1 MTPMRKRTVRNGMR
15 LVLSALI
22 LTLIASFYH
31 GGVSEVLSLSY
42 DAEMRFYRM
51 GIFLAAA
58 MGGYGVIQAVFGL
71 VLPARQS
78 DSGVRVMPSLFLI
91 VVVVSLFF
99 YLLAAMF
106 DAPYDPTRDR
116 LRPGETITI

>member
-42 DAEMRFYRM
+42 DSEMRFYRL

-58 MGGYGVIQAVFGL
+58 MGGYGVIQAAFGL
-71 VLPARQS
+71 VLPARKG

-99 YLLAAMF
+99 YLLAASF
-106 DAPYDPTRDR
+106 DAPHDPTRDR